1 PMIAADA
8 HTPLSRVRKKLEETF
23 GQFELARTP
32 EPHVG
37 SEEVDLVSRL
47 ARGMRER
54 KLVEIEYQK
63 EMDAEPSTRLVE
75 PYSLERQLPNWYVHT
90 WDRTSG
96 AERSFRLDRMRSA
109 KLARERFEPR
119 EGFEPT
125 RLRGARRAR
134 ILYSPV

>member
-1 PMIAADA
+1 MIAADA

-37 SEEVDLVSRL
+37 TEEVDLVSRL

-63 EMDAEPSTRLVE
+63 EADSEPSTRLVE
-75 PYSLERQLPNWYVHT
+75 PYSLERELPNQRPRRVTRVAIIEQPSPKRSQCAHEVH
-90 WDRTSG
+90 RPRIGTSHL
-96 AERSFRLDRMRSA
+96 EVL
-109 KLARERFEPR
+109 FETNL
-119 EGFEPT
+119 GK
-125 RLRGARRAR
+125 
-134 ILYSPV
+134 